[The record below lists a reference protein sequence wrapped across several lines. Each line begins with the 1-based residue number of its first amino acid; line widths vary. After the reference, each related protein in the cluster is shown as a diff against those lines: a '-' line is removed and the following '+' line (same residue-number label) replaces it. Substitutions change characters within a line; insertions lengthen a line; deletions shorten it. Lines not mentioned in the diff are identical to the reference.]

1 MTPKEREETISFL
14 ALYENVS
21 ELVYKNHTDQQLQD
35 RLEFLFGGD
44 KDDKNN

>member
-21 ELVYKNHTDQQLQD
+21 ELVYKNYTDQQLQD

-44 KDDKNN
+44 NNDKKD